1 MNGIPVRRPNERGR
15 LEPLS
20 ESRFRVEFTASA
32 ALREKLERAR
42 DLMSHANPSR
52 EIANVLESALD
63 LLLEK
68 LESRRLGKLKRS
80 QRKSSSRAGKQSPAR
95 VSREVRRQVFA
106 RDGERCTFVGPDG
119 HRCSARSFLELDH
132 IDPLG
137 LGGASDVAN
146 IRVRCRSHNQLWA
159 EQAFGR
165 EHVAARRDFHRRK
178 SSAALAGQL
187 RPETAGDAQRL
198 DHQGA
203 ALLESGKAL
212 DKVRLALKRLG
223 FRDAEARRAVA
234 ELQCSTSFDGAV
246 PGFEQLLREALR
258 RVPLG
263 EPCQR

>member
-1 MNGIPVRRPNERGR
+1 VRRPGR

-20 ESRFRVEFTASA
+20 ESRFKVEFTATA

-52 EIANVLESALD
+52 EIANVVESALD

-68 LESRRLGKLKRS
+68 LESRRLGKLKRAP
-80 QRKSSSRAGKQSPAR
+80 RKASSRGKQSPER
-95 VSREVRRQVFA
+95 VSRDVRRQVFA
-106 RDGERCTFVGPDG
+106 RDGEQCTFVGPDG

-159 EQAFGR
+159 EQVFGR

-178 SSAALAGQL
+178 SSAAPAGQL
-187 RPETAGDAQRL
+187 RAKTAGDAQGL

-234 ELQCSTSFDGAV
+234 ELQCSTSFDGAA